1 MLEFQIEDQQ
11 SFASIKVIGC
21 GGAGN
26 NAINRMVDAG
36 LKGVEFIAVNT
47 DRQALAMSK
56 ASTTIQIGE
65 KLTKGLGA
73 GAVPDVGRRAAEE
86 SREEI
91 AQALKGADLV
101 FVTAGM
107 GGGTGT
113 GAAPIVAEIA
123 RDLNCLTIAVVTK
136 PFAFEGK
143 QRMKNAEMGVI
154 DLKQRVDTL
163 VVIPNDRLLQV
174 VTKGTS
180 MLEAF
185 RIADDVL
192 RQGIQGISDLIAVPA
207 LINLD
212 FADVK
217 TVMESGG
224 LAHMGIG
231 TGKGENRMV
240 EAAKNAIQSPLLET
254 NIDGARAVLINITG
268 GEDMSIIDINEA
280 ANLVMQAA
288 DSEANIIFGA
298 GIDEN
303 MDDEVRITVIA
314 TGFEK
319 TPFPKKED
327 AKKKTGSDRDWT
339 RSFSGG
345 GTAYD
350 AGNLRGTPLVQQDY
364 PTPSYEDMSFNMPMD
379 EDRGSSFGGS
389 YMGGGSTI
397 SGGHAADDAGRPD
410 VSIRL
415 RPGISASA
423 ALWTGGLWHGPARHA
438 VSGRYAAAPAAR
450 HAADGIW
457 PAVSG
462 RHAAAREPA
471 AGRQGATRTRA
482 SARLRGTRRLGR
494 ACLPAQAHTQ
504 VKTNG
509 GPVSSQPE
517 TGLFLIPYN
526 PPVAKTAFLLYTKD
540 GTQRPMG
547 EG

>member
-11 SFASIKVIGC
+11 SFATIKVIGC

-36 LKGVEFIAVNT
+36 LKGVEFIAINT

-91 AQALKGADLV
+91 AQAIKGADLV

-224 LAHMGIG
+224 MAHMGIG
-231 TGKGENRMV
+231 VGKGENRMV
-240 EAAKNAIQSPLLET
+240 EAAKNAISSPLLET
-254 NIDGARAVLINITG
+254 SIDGARAVLINITG

-298 GIDEN
+298 GIDES

-319 TPFPKKED
+319 TPFPKKEE
-327 AKKKTGSDRDWT
+327 KKKSASGERDWT
-339 RSFSGG
+339 RSFSGDNSRSYG
-345 GTAYD
+345 ASSG
-350 AGNLRGTPLVQQDY
+350 VQQDY
-364 PTPSYEDMSFNMPMD
+364 PTPSFEDMSFGMP
-379 EDRGSSFGGS
+379 EEQSQFGG
-389 YMGGGSTI
+389 YNMGGNAIPTPAAMPQLGQ
-397 SGGHAADDAGRPD
+397 SGQMYGATFGQSYQTPQY
-410 VSIRL
+410 
-415 RPGISASA
+415 
-423 ALWTGGLWHGPARHA
+423 GGLDYGMQQPQQGYQPMGAQPQQPQMPQMEYGQQYQ
-438 VSGRYAAAPAAR
+438 SMQQPAAQQPMEN
-450 HAADGIW
+450 AVQPQQQ
-457 PAVSG
+457 PAQP
-462 RHAAAREPA
+462 EPA
-471 AGRQGATRTRA
+471 PQPTTVERDN
-482 SARLRGTRRLGR
+482 LGV
-494 ACLPAQAHTQ
+494 P
-504 VKTNG
+504 
-509 GPVSSQPE
+509 
-517 TGLFLIPYN
+517 
-526 PPVAKTAFLLYTKD
+526 AFLR
-540 GTQRPMG
+540 RPSRK
-547 EG
+547 

>member
-1 MLEFQIEDQQ
+1 VLEFQIEDQQ

-397 SGGHAADDAGRPD
+397 P
-410 VSIRL
+410 
-415 RPGISASA
+415 
-423 ALWTGGLWHGPARHA
+423 T
-438 VSGRYAAAPAAR
+438 PAAMPQMMQ
-450 HAADGIW
+450 GGQMYQ
-457 PAVSG
+457 SG
-462 RHAAAREPA
+462 FGQGYQPQQPYGQVDYGMGQPGMQYQGGMQQPQQPGMPQMEYGQQYQGGMQQPVNQQPDAKAQPEPA
-471 AGRQGATRTRA
+471 PQPA
-482 SARLRGTRRLGR
+482 SVERDDLGV
-494 ACLPAQAHTQ
+494 P
-504 VKTNG
+504 
-509 GPVSSQPE
+509 
-517 TGLFLIPYN
+517 
-526 PPVAKTAFLLYTKD
+526 AFLR
-540 GTQRPMG
+540 RPTRK
-547 EG
+547 

>member
-11 SFASIKVIGC
+11 SFATIKVIGC

-26 NAINRMVDAG
+26 NAVNRMVDAG

-47 DRQALAMSK
+47 DRQALALSK

-73 GAVPDVGRRAAEE
+73 GAVPDIGRRAAEE

-91 AQALKGADLV
+91 AQAIKGADLV

-136 PFAFEGK
+136 PFQFEGK

-174 VTKGTS
+174 VTKGTT

-231 TGKGENRMV
+231 NGKGENRMV

-303 MDDEVRITVIA
+303 MQDEVRITVIA

-319 TPFPKKED
+319 TPFPQKET
-327 AKKKTGSDRDWT
+327 AKAKPGLDRDWSRSFGGGDT
-339 RSFSGG
+339 RSNFSSSFHSQ
-345 GTAYD
+345 
-350 AGNLRGTPLVQQDY
+350 GTPLIHQEY
-364 PTPSYEDMSFNMPMD
+364 PTPSYEDMSFDLPMDDDRSMNDIPSYMSGTSHIPTPAAMPQVMQQSQPTAYQQSYGQGYQPQQPYGQGMPDYSMQQPQQPAYPNAQTQGMPQMEYGQQYQGMPTMQPQAPTQQMPM
-379 EDRGSSFGGS
+379 GQPQQMSQPA
-389 YMGGGSTI
+389 M
-397 SGGHAADDAGRPD
+397 ADHMP
-410 VSIRL
+410 
-415 RPGISASA
+415 P
-423 ALWTGGLWHGPARHA
+423 
-438 VSGRYAAAPAAR
+438 PAAER
-450 HAADGIW
+450 DD
-457 PAVSG
+457 
-462 RHAAAREPA
+462 
-471 AGRQGATRTRA
+471 
-482 SARLRGTRRLGR
+482 LGV
-494 ACLPAQAHTQ
+494 P
-504 VKTNG
+504 
-509 GPVSSQPE
+509 
-517 TGLFLIPYN
+517 
-526 PPVAKTAFLLYTKD
+526 AFLR
-540 GTQRPMG
+540 RPSKK
-547 EG
+547 

>member
-1 MLEFQIEDQQ
+1 MLEFQIEDQL
-11 SFASIKVIGC
+11 SFATIKVIGC

-26 NAINRMVDAG
+26 NAINRMVDSG
-36 LKGVEFIAVNT
+36 LKGVEFIAINT

-56 ASTTIQIGE
+56 AGTTIQIGE

-91 AQALKGADLV
+91 AAAIKGADLV

-123 RDLNCLTIAVVTK
+123 RDMNCLTIAVVTK

-143 QRMKNAEMGVI
+143 QRMKNAEMGMI

-174 VTKGTS
+174 VSKGTS

-185 RIADDVL
+185 HIADDVL

-207 LINLD
+207 MINLD

-224 LAHMGIG
+224 MAHMGIG
-231 TGKGENRMV
+231 IGKGEGRMV
-240 EAAKNAIQSPLLET
+240 DAAKNAISSPLLET
-254 NIDGARAVLINITG
+254 NIDGARSVLINVTG

-280 ANLVMQAA
+280 ANLIMQAA

-303 MDDEVRITVIA
+303 LKDEVRITVIA

-319 TPFPKKED
+319 TPFPKKEE
-327 AKKKTGSDRDWT
+327 KKKTAERDWS
-339 RSFSGG
+339 RSFGGSAYGSGSM
-345 GTAYD
+345 
-350 AGNLRGTPLVQQDY
+350 VQQEY
-364 PTPSYEDMSFNMPMD
+364 PAPSYEDMSFNMPMD
-379 EDRGSSFGGS
+379 EENMGGFGYNMGGS
-389 YMGGGSTI
+389 
-397 SGGHAADDAGRPD
+397 
-410 VSIRL
+410 
-415 RPGISASA
+415 
-423 ALWTGGLWHGPARHA
+423 A
-438 VSGRYAAAPAAR
+438 VPAPAASPQMMQQPSYTNPYMQQFQQQPTQY
-450 HAADGIW
+450 AADYTTQYQAAPPQQPMQPAQPRMEFGQQYQAAQPVMPQSEPVAQQPVQPQPVPQQ
-457 PAVSG
+457 PAVERNS
-462 RHAAAREPA
+462 
-471 AGRQGATRTRA
+471 
-482 SARLRGTRRLGR
+482 LGV
-494 ACLPAQAHTQ
+494 P
-504 VKTNG
+504 
-509 GPVSSQPE
+509 
-517 TGLFLIPYN
+517 
-526 PPVAKTAFLLYTKD
+526 AFLR
-540 GTQRPMG
+540 RPTRK
-547 EG
+547 